1 MSEVFGD
8 EVAQQLETLETL
20 DQAKAEI
27 EPLDQ
32 QLETLDQ
39 AKAEIEPLEEEKPE
53 TPNEPS
59 LPAE

>member
-27 EPLDQ
+27 E
-32 QLETLDQ
+32 
-39 AKAEIEPLEEEKPE
+39 IEPLEEERPE

-59 LPAE
+59 PPAE